1 MLLLCFSNRLSAK
14 ECLQQPWF
22 TREAVDIKALTT
34 LSSENKPTKPRTP
47 VPSKRPIPACE
58 ESAELQD
65 TEEVYEKPPTVS
77 ETQAKQSS
85 STKALPEDS
94 SRIGLS
100 AERRKSFKKNMECL
114 VEHLEDEKP
123 SDIVDTTKSNCSMR
137 EKASEIRVTKVDSF
151 RGLSRA
157 NGMQTMPV
165 SGFLRYNRSSC
176 SLTTSD
182 HAAYSHNR
190 ELDRESVF
198 KFRRVIIIN
207 DTEDH
212 SPPPSINGS
221 LSSDNSS
228 ISDSNSDTVSEMS
241 IDSSSDRS
249 SIISLDDSF
258 DFPFGKSLSH
268 SRHFSSCYNVW
279 EASRSQ
285 RSPARLYPRECSGSF
300 ARALSKFAAQTE
312 NVKEGTFIRQRKKLT
327 VFNGGSP
334 ATSTP
339 VNGKKCVGL
348 EFMRERNGNIVVIRE
363 VKAINGSRYPRCSE
377 VKCESLQ
384 SRMRKL
390 DQNGLRTELSKEHH
404 NIF

>member
-1 MLLLCFSNRLSAK
+1 MKVSTILSV
-14 ECLQQPWF
+14 E
-22 TREAVDIKALTT
+22 T
-34 LSSENKPTKPRTP
+34 KPTKPRTP

-58 ESAELQD
+58 ESAEHHD
-65 TEEVYEKPPTVS
+65 TPDEFSLSTHETSTTETLSNTPVKPTI
-77 ETQAKQSS
+77 
-85 STKALPEDS
+85 EDN
-94 SRIGLS
+94 SRKGLS
-100 AERRKSFKKNMECL
+100 AERRKSFMKHMESI
-114 VEHLEDEKP
+114 VENLGGDKGVDDNSNKCELKSREKP
-123 SDIVDTTKSNCSMR
+123 SEVKL
-137 EKASEIRVTKVDSF
+137 TKVDSF
-151 RGLSRA
+151 RGMTRA

-165 SGFLRYNRSSC
+165 SGFLRYNRRSISDQASS
-176 SLTTSD
+176 
-182 HAAYSHNR
+182 YSHNR

-212 SPPPSINGS
+212 SPPLSINGS

-279 EASRSQ
+279 EASRSHKTST
-285 RSPARLYPRECSGSF
+285 RYYPRECNGSF
-300 ARALSKFAAQTE
+300 ARALSRFATQTE
-312 NVKEGTFIRQRKKLT
+312 DVKEGTFIRQHKKLT
-327 VFNGGSP
+327 VFNGGVP
-334 ATSTP
+334 TTSTP
-339 VNGKKCVGL
+339 TGKKCVGL
-348 EFMRERNGNIVVIRE
+348 ELMRERNGNIVVIRE
-363 VKAINGSRYPRCSE
+363 VKAINGSRFPRCSE

-390 DQNGLRTELSKEHH
+390 DQKGLKTKPELSKEHH
-404 NIF
+404 DIF

>member
-1 MLLLCFSNRLSAK
+1 MCFSNRLTAK

-22 TREAVDIKALTT
+22 TREAVDLKALSI
-34 LSSENKPTKPRTP
+34 LSSEDKPTKPRTP

-58 ESAELQD
+58 ESAEQQD
-65 TEEVYEKPPTVS
+65 TEQVC
-77 ETQAKQSS
+77 S
-85 STKALPEDS
+85 STKPPLEDS

-114 VEHLEDEKP
+114 VEHLEEEKP
-123 SDIVDTTKSNCSMR
+123 SDIDTTKSTCSVR
-137 EKASEIRVTKVDSF
+137 DKPREIRLTKVDSF
-151 RGLSRA
+151 RGMSRA

-165 SGFLRYNRSSC
+165 SGFLRYNRNSC
-176 SLTTSD
+176 SLTTTD
-182 HAAYSHNR
+182 HTTYSHNR
-190 ELDRESVF
+190 ELDTESVF

-207 DTEDH
+207 ETEDH

-327 VFNGGSP
+327 VFNGGNPS
-334 ATSTP
+334 TSTP